1 MKNNLRV
8 LSWLLPA
15 AITIAM
21 AAPAGAQDWTWR
33 GRVGAADWMEVK
45 GVNGTVR
52 AVAHSGS
59 EIEVEVT
66 KSARRSDPD
75 EVKLEVVTHENGVTI
90 CAVYPAPRNREENN
104 CMPGSRGRSNTQN
117 NDVKVDF
124 VVRVPRGTNFAGRSV
139 NGAVTI
145 TGLTGDVKAHTVNGD
160 VRVTTSGLA
169 EATTV
174 NGTINASM
182 GRANWDDVLAFET
195 VNGAIILELP
205 EQFDAEVHAS
215 TVNGSIST
223 DYPLTIRGR
232 FGPKRLSGTVGR
244 GGRELMLD
252 TVNGS
257 IELRKR
263 M

>member
-1 MKNNLRV
+1 MMIKLRV
-8 LSWLLPA
+8 RSWLVSGAITMAVVVPA
-15 AITIAM
+15 A
-21 AAPAGAQDWTWR
+21 GQDWTWR
-33 GRVGAADWMEVK
+33 GRVGADQWLEVK

-52 AVAHSGS
+52 AVAHNGS
-59 EIEVEVT
+59 EIEVDVT
-66 KSARRSDPD
+66 KSARKSDPD
-75 EVKLEVVTHENGVTI
+75 EVKLEVVTHGNGVTI

-104 CMPGSRGRSNTQN
+104 CMPGTRGRSNTQN

-145 TGLTGDVKAHTVNGD
+145 TGLTGDVKGHTVNGA
-160 VRVTTSGLA
+160 VRITTTGLA

-174 NGTINASM
+174 NGSINVSM
-182 GRANWDDVLAFET
+182 GRADWNEPLAFET
-195 VNGAIILELP
+195 VNGAIIVELP
-205 EQFDAEVHAS
+205 EQIDAEVHAS

-223 DYPLTIRGR
+223 DYPLTVRGR
-232 FGPKRLSGTVGR
+232 FGPKRLTGTIGR

-252 TVNGS
+252 TVNGD
-257 IELRKR
+257 IEIRKR